1 MPEGV
6 QPAVFVRRK
15 ASHAHPRLMRALMSN
30 DFFPMTV
37 TIQRRTGERTPTGG
51 WTSPGAWTNVY
62 DSIPAR
68 RGIPVSSE
76 RRSTWGRVDQYQ
88 YDIALNGYYP
98 DIQADMRAV
107 TSDGVEVDIRGVLA
121 DSDDNMTTLTGR
133 TVNPGSEG
141 FL

>member
-1 MPEGV
+1 MPEAT
-6 QPAVFVRRK
+6 QTTPFVRRK
-15 ASHAHPRLMRALMSN
+15 ASHVHPRLMRELEDN
-30 DFFPMTV
+30 QFFPMTV
-37 TIQRRTGERTPTGG
+37 TIQRRIGERTPTGG
-51 WTSPGAWTNVY
+51 WTSPGTWEDVY
-62 DSIPAR
+62 VDIPAR
-68 RGIPVSSE
+68 RGIPVASE

-98 DIQADMRAV
+98 AIQADMRAV
-107 TSDGVEVDIRGVLA
+107 TSDGVEVDIRGVMA